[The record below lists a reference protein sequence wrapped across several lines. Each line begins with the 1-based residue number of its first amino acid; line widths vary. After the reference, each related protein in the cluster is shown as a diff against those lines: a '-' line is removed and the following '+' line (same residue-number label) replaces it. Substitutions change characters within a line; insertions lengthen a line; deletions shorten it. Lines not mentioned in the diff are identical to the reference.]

1 MVAVYQRMPALLTPT
16 ATQSLAV
23 LTAGERGALLQ
34 QRERVALLQQLVNHD
49 AEFGEPQP
57 QQTPL
62 SPSSQSSVS
71 SAGGGGGGGGNA
83 GSLHAVE
90 RRWGEAGVAM
100 MTQNLSAISAGAT
113 VEVRRRPLRPFVR
126 PF

>member
-1 MVAVYQRMPALLTPT
+1 MPALLAPT

-34 QRERVALLQQLVNHD
+34 QREIRVGLLQQLANHD
-49 AEFGEPQP
+49 AEGDEPPP

-71 SAGGGGGGGGNA
+71 SAAGGGGNV

-113 VEVRRRPLRPFVR
+113 VEVRRPLRPSVR